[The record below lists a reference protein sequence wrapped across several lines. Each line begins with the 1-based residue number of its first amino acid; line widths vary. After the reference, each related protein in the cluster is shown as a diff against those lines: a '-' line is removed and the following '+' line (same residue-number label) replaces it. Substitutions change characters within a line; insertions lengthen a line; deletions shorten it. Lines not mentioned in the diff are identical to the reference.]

1 MAETIKISALT
12 EIPSGALD
20 DNSVLPVV
28 DGGVTYKL
36 PVTKLKA
43 FIGDSFATDAE
54 LSAQISSVNSTISG
68 LTTTEVSEGS
78 NQYYTNARVKNY
90 IGVENVVS
98 SSAQIT
104 NLGFYSGT
112 TAIKNALPEGT
123 ISSSVQ
129 VSLAS
134 VTGNTTTNVTEGD
147 NLYYTDVRVKD
158 YINTQYV
165 ISGSQQITDFGFI
178 SSSTIPVGTVS
189 SSQQITDFGF
199 ISESI
204 TELPLNLVSS
214 SNQITEFGF
223 ITAAGAS
230 TAINLTVTGEYIKN
244 RLPETTI
251 SSSQQITDFG
261 FISESGVTPFGT
273 ISGSQQITD
282 LGFISESGV
291 ATLPNNIVSS
301 SAQIVLADANT
312 TGYNTSLIPE
322 GPPGTNLY
330 FTNLRVFTLLES
342 LNTFSG
348 SINVFTSSINT
359 FTSSIAAGSAPFGT
373 ISGSQQITDLGFI
386 SSSDVALPTGVVSGS
401 SQVRALLPEGTVSSS
416 FQVELFGFPIGS
428 TVSSSIDNTILSTVT
443 SQYVKNRLP
452 ENTVSASAQLSSTFA
467 LLDGATGVLN
477 LSSSLATRVS
487 VLEGSSGITDGLV
500 SGSAQIDY
508 LLTQNQLTFEGES
521 ITILQTGNKVELTGS
536 VVTYAN
542 VTNKPLGIISG
553 STQILDLN
561 YVNDNELN
569 SPDGIKTL
577 TVPDN
582 TTISSFA
589 ATFLDD
595 TTAEAVKITLG
606 IPNDLAVTGSAN
618 VFDANQTI
626 NAQLTVTGETVMGQ
640 LTASSIIADSFV
652 VGIAGT
658 PIIESA
664 TNLDISASAD
674 INVFAQNM
682 IVSSSV
688 DIGDTLK
695 LKSWNPLPAGELGM
709 LAVSASAAGVGGL
722 YFYNGT
728 VWSSVDLT

>member
-54 LSAQISSVNSTISG
+54 LSAQISSVNSTISE

-158 YINTQYV
+158 YINTESV

-178 SSSTIPVGTVS
+178 SSSTIPVGTLS

-204 TELPLNLVSS
+204 TELPQNLISS
-214 SNQITEFGF
+214 SQQISDLGF
-223 ITAAGAS
+223 AS
-230 TAINLTVTGEYIKN
+230 ALGIDTAINLTVNNAFIKD

-251 SSSQQITDFG
+251 SGSQQITDFG
-261 FISESGVTPFGT
+261 FISESVATILPQGT
-273 ISGSQQITD
+273 ISASQQITD
-282 LGFISESGV
+282 FGFISSSTDV
-291 ATLPNNIVSS
+291 KDRLPDGTVSS
-301 SAQIVLADANT
+301 SAQVVIADAT
-312 TGYNTSLIPE
+312 LTGFNTSLVSEVPS
-322 GPPGTNLY
+322 NLY
-330 FTNLRVFTLLES
+330 FTGQRVIEMLTPLHI
-342 LNTFSG
+342 FSG
-348 SINVFTSSINT
+348 SVNT
-359 FTSSIAAGSAPFGT
+359 FTSSVGGGGASIPDGT
-373 ISGSQQITDLGFI
+373 ISSSQQITDFGYISSSVSVVNSLPDGTISSSAQITNLGFI
-386 SSSDVALPTGVVSGS
+386 TDASV
-401 SQVRALLPEGTVSSS
+401 GT
-416 FQVELFGFPIGS
+416 
-428 TVSSSIDNTILSTVT
+428 TITDTVT
-443 SQYVKNRLP
+443 STYIKNRLP

-542 VTNKPLGIISG
+542 VTDKPLGIISG

-595 TTAEAVKITLG
+595 TTAEAVKTTLG

-664 TNLDISASAD
+664 TNLEISASAD

-709 LAVSASAAGVGGL
+709 LAVSSSIAGIGGL
-722 YFYNGT
+722 YFHNGT
-728 VWSSVDLT
+728 LWQSVNLT